1 MSVEP
6 LLGRVD
12 GRGSETPFCLLWLLL
27 ANPQAGHNRCPAEA
41 AAFPQP
47 PPPESRWRAGLAGAQ
62 AGPSVCLRSESLF
75 RRRLTPCKLFIRPH
89 AQHGADQVGLATV
102 IPLARAAIAIRV
114 S

>member
-12 GRGSETPFCLLWLLL
+12 GRGSETPFCLLWRLL
-27 ANPQAGHNRCPAEA
+27 ANPQAGHSRC
-41 AAFPQP
+41 
-47 PPPESRWRAGLAGAQ
+47 
-62 AGPSVCLRSESLF
+62 
-75 RRRLTPCKLFIRPH
+75 RRRSQGPIAALFGYAGFVILMLDFASFVALEQGILGEH